1 MTMERSEAQNTKP
14 FEETLQVLGAS
25 GGERILHDTDG
36 SIRTLFGISL
46 KEKGSSI
53 THDIAIDIEKKT
65 LQITVLGEPNEPD
78 SKLFPKIATSTYENY
93 EGFEV
98 VKGRNAVRFFG
109 TDWSLT
115 LERYWDTP
123 GKLRF
128 DSEGKSP
135 QTEVVPENVKIDLT
149 QPVCKVAL

>member
-1 MTMERSEAQNTKP
+1 MTAERAETQSTSS
-14 FEETLQVLGAS
+14 FEEILDVLGAS
-25 GGERILHDTDG
+25 GGERTLHDTDG
-36 SIRTLFGISL
+36 SIRTLFGMDL
-46 KEKGSSI
+46 VEEGSSI
-53 THDIAIDIEKKT
+53 THHFMIDPEKRT

-78 SKLFPKIATSTYENY
+78 SKSFPKIATSTYENY

-98 VKGRNAVRFFG
+98 VKGKNAVRFFG

-115 LERYWDTP
+115 LERYWETP

-135 QTEVVPENVKIDLT
+135 QTEVVPENIKIDLT
-149 QPVCKVAL
+149 QSVYKVAS